1 MNFRSFDDIER
12 PQNKRNRRASRN
24 AFGMGQSLFN
34 KPDPVFD
41 NFDRR
46 FNFMW
51 KLFWVFFGFVFV
63 GIIVWYLFIGTVA
76 VKLVDKVQDNGLKS
90 IVEQVWEGPHAA
102 DTK

>member
-1 MNFRSFDDIER
+1 MNFKPMLRNPSFRSND
-12 PQNKRNRRASRN
+12 S
-24 AFGMGQSLFN
+24 
-34 KPDPVFD
+34 FD